1 MKKLRPGIRKH
12 RDSTD
17 MPFSGFTDAEGRRVS
32 VNLLTLEEP
41 TDWGGG
47 GGLYDAFVEVSGRPR
62 KTPLD
67 GS

>member
-1 MKKLRPGIRKH
+1 
-12 RDSTD
+12 